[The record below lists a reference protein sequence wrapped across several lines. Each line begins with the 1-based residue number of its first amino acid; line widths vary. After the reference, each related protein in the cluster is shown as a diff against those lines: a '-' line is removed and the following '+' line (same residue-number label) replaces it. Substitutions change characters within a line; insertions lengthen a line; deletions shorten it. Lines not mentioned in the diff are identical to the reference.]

1 MGEELERRLDWPAI
15 LRSTV
20 MVVAVTTAYAL
31 IVPIVGAL
39 LVREIIPL
47 PYDWDVLKISGHGIY
62 RVLYWMLAW
71 GLIVWRG
78 AAMIREVHERII
90 DDMLVVSVLTAIAML
105 VVKFVV
111 WIAYEPVSS
120 DGVRLFP
127 ITGFDVGGAL
137 LLPVIGL
144 IAARINRY

>member
-15 LRSTV
+15 LRSAGIV
-20 MVVAVTTAYAL
+20 FAVTTAYAL
-31 IVPIVGAL
+31 IVPIIGAL

-47 PYDWDVLKISGHGIY
+47 PYDWDVLKISGHEIY
-62 RVLYWMLAW
+62 RALYWILAW
-71 GLIVWRG
+71 GLIIWRG
-78 AAMIREVHERII
+78 SVMIREVHERII
-90 DDMLVVSVLTAIAML
+90 DDMLVASALTAVAML
-105 VVKFVV
+105 AVKFIV
-111 WIAYEPVSS
+111 WIFYEPVSS

-137 LLPVIGL
+137 LLLVVGL